1 MLSISYRLLF
11 LHLLLAVFHCDAQ
24 KKLSNIDFLGLGYD
38 LIYGNPHSDL
48 HDPGFRDAV
57 LRLEYDHHLTSS
69 DGKWLVPD
77 NVEAVQTFGC
87 GYETEAE
94 IIHGASSYSESL
106 SVDARV
112 ESKSAFT

>member
-1 MLSISYRLLF
+1 MLSFTCRLLF
-11 LHLLLAVFHCDAQ
+11 LHLLFAIFPSDAQ

-57 LRLEYDHHLTSS
+57 LRLEYDHQLTSS

-77 NVEAVQTFGC
+77 NVEALQTFGC
-87 GYETEAE
+87 GYETEADV
-94 IIHGASSYSESL
+94 IHGASAYAQSL
-106 SVDARV
+106 SVDAQV
-112 ESKSAFT
+112 ESKCACT